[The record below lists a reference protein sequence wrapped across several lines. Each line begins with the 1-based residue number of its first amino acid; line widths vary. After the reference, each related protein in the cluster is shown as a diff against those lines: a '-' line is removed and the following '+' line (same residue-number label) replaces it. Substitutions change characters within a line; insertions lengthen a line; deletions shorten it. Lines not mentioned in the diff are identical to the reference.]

1 MAYRFH
7 AEAEAEFEEAIAYY
21 ESREPGLGMAFAD
34 EVQATIDSIRSFP
47 DAWTPIAEDVRRC
60 LTNRFP
66 YGIIYAIESDTIF
79 ILAVMH
85 LHRSPAYWMH
95 RSP

>member
-1 MAYRFH
+1 MMAYRFH
-7 AEAEAEFEEAIAYY
+7 AEAEAEFEEAIAY
-21 ESREPGLGMAFAD
+21 
-34 EVQATIDSIRSFP
+34 
-47 DAWTPIAEDVRRC
+47 
-60 LTNRFP
+60 
-66 YGIIYAIESDTIF
+66 YAIESDTIF